1 MKDLI
6 PPRWVRAESQKAG
19 WSVNVPHGEES
30 REQGC
35 IAPTKVCLAQGTM
48 TWRDFENVVLF
59 DKIVKNKEE
68 ADTYQI
74 GDFYKG
80 FGTVS

>member
-1 MKDLI
+1 M
-6 PPRWVRAESQKAG
+6 
-19 WSVNVPHGEES
+19 NVPHGGES

-68 ADTYQI
+68 AVTYQI